1 MSLLTDTDL
10 RNMMSSEQEWTDKN
24 KIHIYPFL
32 ENNLTP
38 VGYDLSVGDSYASA
52 FKAGRIDIK
61 EGERVTIKPGDT
73 VLITTL
79 EKIGMPQNRTV
90 SALVLSKVSQVS
102 KGLSH
107 ISTTIDP
114 DWKGELLVAI
124 HNPSRSSL
132 TIGYRENFCTVVFF
146 ENKSPATK
154 DCGKDQRR
162 PDILVNE
169 WTEVVR
175 KSNQK
180 SKIEETVK
188 ILLPILII
196 LLFSII
202 GYKIFGNSPGFGTM
216 TTVGVALSQV
226 ALNLLIMRR

>member
-10 RNMMSSEQEWTDKN
+10 KSIICSDQEWTDKN
-24 KIHIYPFL
+24 KIYIYPFA
-32 ENNLTP
+32 EKNLTP

-52 FKAGRIDIK
+52 YKPGSIDIK
-61 EGERVTIKPGDT
+61 EGDRVTIKSGDT

-90 SALVLSKVSQVS
+90 SALVLSKVSKVS

-124 HNPSRSSL
+124 HNSSRSSVS
-132 TIGYRENFCTVVFF
+132 ISFGEPFCTVVFF

-154 DCGKDQRR
+154 DCGKDKRR

-175 KSNQK
+175 K
-180 SKIEETVK
+180 
-188 ILLPILII
+188 
-196 LLFSII
+196 
-202 GYKIFGNSPGFGTM
+202 
-216 TTVGVALSQV
+216 
-226 ALNLLIMRR
+226 